1 MSRLRSMQ
9 ISLTRSWV
17 LLALLG
23 ASPSLISA
31 ESRTTGLNN
40 RDESFRATD
49 EIHPLEILAVAD
61 KESTAKRLEDYD
73 LPQPLI
79 ENMIDNLLD
88 ELSANAEQ
96 IKQNPSVAYE
106 LSNELVVP
114 YLDFP
119 RITRIIIGKYW
130 RDANDEQ
137 RERLIDEIS
146 ALLIRSYV
154 TAMTAYADDTLLD
167 EQVVYLPSRY
177 KKGDKKASVR
187 AEIHLDSGETIDV
200 RYALYRT
207 NERWK
212 IYDISFENVS
222 LALTYRVSFGDIIK
236 NNGLND
242 LISQL
247 ENRNKKGEIDLPGV
261 VTSKMDEFPTDG
273 STKGAES
280 SAR

>member
-1 MSRLRSMQ
+1 MPRLRYSNSTLIQ
-9 ISLTRSWV
+9 SWI
-17 LLALLG
+17 LITLLG
-23 ASPSLISA
+23 SAPCLVFA
-31 ESRTTGLNN
+31 ESYGRGYGYPGAPDN
-40 RDESFRATD
+40 RA
-49 EIHPLEILAVAD
+49 PEILAVANT
-61 KESTAKRLEDYD
+61 ESTTNRPDD
-73 LPQPLI
+73 TGLPQPLI
-79 ENMIDNLLD
+79 ETMIENLLD

-96 IKQNPSVAYE
+96 IKQDPSVAYE

-130 RDANDEQ
+130 RDASDEQ
-137 RERLIDEIS
+137 RRRLIDEIS

-177 KKGDKKASVR
+177 KAGDKKATVR
-187 AEIHLDSGETIDV
+187 AEISLDSGETIDV
-200 RYALYRT
+200 RYSLYRK
-207 NERWK
+207 NDRWK

-236 NNGLND
+236 HKGLND

-261 VTSKMDEFPTDG
+261 VTKKMDEFPAETNN
-273 STKGAES
+273 KGAN
-280 SAR
+280 